1 MSLINSFHII
11 INNII
16 DSISNNNNN
25 NESNSHYLRK
35 LGGSEDSLSFVSMQ
49 ASIAFIVIFVVI
61 VISIFMRPFLS
72 TRIMQSQYQPL

>member
-1 MSLINSFHII
+1 MSLINIFHII

-16 DSISNNNNN
+16 DSISNSNS

-35 LGGSEDSLSFVSMQ
+35 LGSEDSLSFVSMQ